1 VIRAATRDDLPVL
14 RQLWGEF
21 GAEVEDAPWRD
32 SDQDEEL
39 AEIQALLVRGVVLL
53 AEDEGRATG
62 LAFGAKTGRRV
73 AELRGLYVR
82 PEARRRGLAAALT
95 REFAARVRADGAE
108 VVELDV
114 VASNE
119 SARAAYARWGFE
131 PLELRLAAPVEE
143 LERRLA
149 RPEGPTFGSV
159 HVQTDDAG
167 AVERAV
173 QKVLPRLGRS
183 SGTSIGGPLNGWVAV
198 YDELCDREP
207 QQLRR
212 LAQELSYALPAVTVA
227 LGVEQG
233 AVVRYT
239 VFDRGGAVDEYL
251 SVPEFYGAL
260 PPGDVVAL
268 GSNPTVLARLTGAD
282 PRRVREVA
290 RTAASPAE
298 LPPATELVEQIAA
311 VLGIAAAG
319 HGWEGGRC

>member
-1 VIRAATRDDLPVL
+1 MIRLATRDDLPVL
-14 RQLWGEF
+14 YELWREF
-21 GAEVEDAPWRD
+21 GAEVEDAAWRD
-32 SDQDEEL
+32 PDQDEEL
-39 AEIQALLVRGVVLL
+39 AELEGLLDRGVVLL
-53 AEDEGRATG
+53 AEDEDRATG
-62 LAFGAKTGRRV
+62 LAFGVKTGARV

-82 PEARRRGLAAALT
+82 PEARRHGVAAALT

-114 VASNE
+114 LASNE
-119 SARAAYARWGFE
+119 GARAAYARWGFE
-131 PLELRLAAPVEE
+131 PFELRLAAPVEE

-149 RPEGPTFGSV
+149 RPAEGPTFGSV

-167 AVERAV
+167 AVERAA
-173 QKVLPRLGRS
+173 QKLLPRLGRS
-183 SGTSIGGPLNGWVAV
+183 RGTSIGGPRNGWVAV

-251 SVPEFYGAL
+251 SVPEFYGPL

-268 GSNPTVLARLTGAD
+268 GANPTVLARLTGAD

-290 RTAASPAE
+290 RTATSPAE
-298 LPPATELVEQIAA
+298 LPPASELVEQIAE
-311 VLGIAAAG
+311 VLGIAEAG
-319 HGWEGGRC
+319 HGWEGG